1 MNKLQEQELFELE
14 EQHQQER
21 KVFVITDLN
30 GLNWAFRKMSAIQA
44 KLNEVKQL
52 ADAERER
59 IADWEKK
66 ESAAYQ
72 DDLAFFSHKISEY
85 HASVLANDPKAKSIK
100 TPYGVA
106 KSTTSK
112 AQPEKA
118 DEQALIEYAKT
129 NELDFV
135 EVETKEKLKWA
146 ELKKTLRVVESDG
159 ELIVVDADGQVVP
172 GVAVKPE
179 TVSFK
184 VEVSD

>member
-14 EQHQQER
+14 TQQQEER

-30 GLNWAFRKMSAIQA
+30 GLNWAFRQMNALKA
-44 KLNEVKQL
+44 KLDDVKAL
-52 ADAERER
+52 ADAERLR
-59 IADWEKK
+59 IANYEKQETEK
-66 ESAAYQ
+66 YHFYLE
-72 DDLAFFSHKISEY
+72 DLEHKVKEY
-85 HASVLANDPKAKSIK
+85 HASILAQDPKAKSIK
-100 TPYGVA
+100 TPYGTA
-106 KSTTSK
+106 KSIKSK
-112 AQPEKA
+112 ATPEKV
-118 DEQALIEYAKT
+118 DESVLIEYAKS

-146 ELKKTLRVVESDG
+146 ELKKTLSVVESDG
-159 ELIVVDADGQVVP
+159 ELVVVDADGQVVP

>member
-14 EQHQQER
+14 SQQQEER

-44 KLNEVKQL
+44 KQNEVKQL
-52 ADAERER
+52 AQAERDR
-59 IADWEKK
+59 IDKWEKK
-66 ESAAYQ
+66 ECAAFE
-72 DDLAFFSHKISEY
+72 DDLAFFAHKITEY
-85 HASVLANDPKAKSIK
+85 HASVLAEDSKAKSIK
-100 TPYGVA
+100 TPYGIA

-112 AQPEKA
+112 AAPEKV
-118 DEQALIEYAKT
+118 DESALIEYAKT

-146 ELKKTLRVVESDG
+146 ELKKTLKVAEFNGEQVV
-159 ELIVVDADGQVVP
+159 IDADGQVVP
-172 GVAVKPE
+172 GVIVKPE